1 MRFADLLE
9 YLMLWARADI
19 RFCYQVPVF
28 CLSRRASGCSPRTS
42 RGEWDSEAICAG
54 WGDWLYPGFA
64 EMFMPLKF
72 ASLMILLAYVVD
84 NVAAIFFGVSFLMAV
99 VVAPAIEEST
109 RYYVAGCLCWTA
121 GPRTAAMIGLLIG
134 LGEVGT
140 KTFEA
145 ALFNPNFHPLL
156 SSGPIL
162 VSIPIQVALSLAF
175 YSIWSGRWLKTFGL
189 HVLINGI
196 GWTIGRGL
204 WGKMALADYMATN
217 VAIITALSVAI
228 GGLALW
234 RMRLRREGAPA

>member
-1 MRFADLLE
+1 MHQR
-9 YLMLWARADI
+9 Y
-19 RFCYQVPVF
+19 
-28 CLSRRASGCSPRTS
+28 
-42 RGEWDSEAICAG
+42 SEAIRAG
-54 WGDWLYPGFA
+54 WGDWLCPGFA

-84 NVAAIFFGVSFLMAV
+84 NVAAIVFGASFLMAV

-109 RYYVAGCLCWTA
+109 RYYVAGRICWTA

-162 VSIPIQVALSLAF
+162 VSIPIHVALSLAF

-189 HVLINGI
+189 HVLINGT
-196 GWTIGRGL
+196 GWTFGRGL
-204 WGKMALADYMATN
+204 WGTMAPAEYVATN
-217 VAIITALSVAI
+217 VAFITALSVAI

-234 RMRLRREGAPA
+234 RMRLRREGTPA